1 MSARDE
7 LASVSIRPRH
17 GVDQLAEDVGRLLAG
32 QLDLRSLL
40 SGYRRHLNP
49 VEVRTTSLVPDGARV
64 SALELVRDP
73 AAFSAGGATWDPL
86 DRVWRDANFGM
97 QRRVWREVRRTHNT
111 RLNVGRDQIQRIGT
125 FGDVGTGTGLSGAV
139 GVATASGATSVT
151 DSGATFPT
159 GTSSAGNAGLQG
171 HVVYVGKNNS
181 GTGSTVVGVIVSNTG
196 TALTVDQ
203 WYALPLTGAAGTT
216 PNATGNYFILPGSSW
231 PWWVALSTSSAAAAA
246 ADVTR
251 TADGL
256 WGDGTSGGAATE
268 QTANGLA
275 RAYCGQGGGT
285 APTIPGAGQITL
297 NHTWTYTG
305 SSLVTIPK
313 VVLFNSLA
321 AVGTIPM
328 LETLLNAQATVNTN
342 GDSIQLAGWSITF

>member
-1 MSARDE
+1 MAARDV
-7 LASVSIRPRH
+7 LVPTPIRPRH
-17 GVDQLAEDVGRLLAG
+17 GRDQVVEDLRHLAAGRL
-32 QLDLRSLL
+32 DRRSLL
-40 SGYRRHLNP
+40 SGYRRQLNP
-49 VEVRTTSLVPDGARV
+49 VEVRTTSLVPDGVRLTP
-64 SALELVRDP
+64 SELVRDP
-73 AAFSAGGATWDPL
+73 AAFSEHGAVWDPL
-86 DRVWRDANFGM
+86 DRVWRDTNFGM
-97 QRRVWREVRRTHNT
+97 QRRAWREIRRTNNT
-111 RLNVGRDQIQRIGT
+111 RLNVGRDQVQRIGT

-139 GVATASGATSVT
+139 GNATATSATTMT

-181 GTGSTVVGVIVSNTG
+181 GTGSTVLGIILSNTG
-196 TALTVDQ
+196 TVLTVDQ

-216 PNATGNYFILPGSSW
+216 PNATGNYFIVPGSSW

-246 ADVTR
+246 TDVTR
-251 TADGL
+251 SSDGL
-256 WGDGTSGGAATE
+256 WGDGTSGGTATE

-285 APTIPGAGQITL
+285 APTIPGAGQIQF
-297 NHTWTYTG
+297 NHTWTYSG

-321 AVGTIPM
+321 AAGTIPM

-342 GDSIQLAGWSITF
+342 GDTIQLAGWQITF

>member
-1 MSARDE
+1 MPAYDV
-7 LASVSIRPRH
+7 LVPTPIRPRH
-17 GVDQLAEDVGRLLAG
+17 GRAHLAEDLRHLLGGRLDVG
-32 QLDLRSLL
+32 SLID
-40 SGYRRHLNP
+40 SYRHQLNP
-49 VEVRTTSLVPDGARV
+49 VEVRTTSLVADGAWV
-64 SALELVRDP
+64 SPHELVRDP
-73 AAFSAGGATWDPL
+73 DAFSQGGATWDPL
-86 DRVWRDANFGM
+86 DRVWRDANFGL
-97 QRRVWREVRRTHNT
+97 QRRVYREIRRTHNT
-111 RLNVGRDQIQRIGT
+111 RLNVGRDQVQRIGT
-125 FGDVGTGTGLSGAV
+125 FGDVGSGTGLSGAV
-139 GVATASGATSVT
+139 GNATATSATTMT

-171 HVVYVGKNNS
+171 HIVYVGKNNS
-181 GTGSTVVGVIVSNTG
+181 GTGSTVIGVILSNTG

-203 WYALPLTGAAGTT
+203 WYAVPLTGAAGTT

-251 TADGL
+251 TSDGL
-256 WGDGTSGGAATE
+256 WGDGTGGGTATE
-268 QTANGLA
+268 QTSNGLA

-285 APTIPGAGQITL
+285 APTIPGAGQIQF

-321 AVGTIPM
+321 AAGTIPM

-342 GDSIQLAGWSITF
+342 GDTIQLAGWQITF